1 MPTKKQRKT
10 KQRVRKG
17 RAAPLK
23 LAQLPPDLAGRVC
36 VSPYEMRAAT
46 GLSLATIYRMM
57 QSGQLRFVQLGGR
70 MRKIPT
76 SEYARLGLVAG

>member
-10 KQRVRKG
+10 KQRVRKA
-17 RAAPLK
+17 RAGPLK
-23 LAQLPPDLAGRVC
+23 PAPAPDLAGRVC

-57 QSGQLRFVQLGGR
+57 KSGQLHFVQLGGR
-70 MRKIPT
+70 MRKIPIA
-76 SEYARLGLVAG
+76 EYARLGLVG

>member
-10 KQRVRKG
+10 KQRDPKG
-17 RAAPLK
+17 RAAPKPAPRPLGP
-23 LAQLPPDLAGRVC
+23 AERIC
-36 VSPYEMRAAT
+36 VSPYEMRDAT

-57 QSGQLRFVQLGGR
+57 KTGQLRFVQLGGR

-76 SEYARLGLVAG
+76 SEYARLGLVG